1 MKEYDIEQQLME
13 AYVLEKTD
21 AEICMPDIE
30 AELQRMHVM
39 ADRGVSRGSGVSGA
53 SSGVRGVNGVSSGAR
68 GRVVRRV
75 ASVAASI
82 LLVAGV
88 GIAGYSYLSADRD
101 ICVAYVGGERITDE
115 EQVMALLAKDMA
127 HLSSGDEIIEDK
139 LNDIFN

>member
-1 MKEYDIEQQLME
+1 MKEYNIEQQLME
-13 AYVLEKTD
+13 AFVYEKTD
-21 AEICMPDIE
+21 AEIQMPDIE
-30 AELQRMHVM
+30 AELRRVHVM
-39 ADRGVSRGSGVSGA
+39 ADRGKGA
-53 SSGVRGVNGVSSGAR
+53 SR

-101 ICVAYVGGERITDE
+101 VCVAYVGGERITDE
-115 EQVMALLAKDMA
+115 AQVMALLAKDMA
-127 HLSSGDEIIEDK
+127 HLSSGDEIIEDQ

>member
-21 AEICMPDIE
+21 AEIGMPDIE

-39 ADRGVSRGSGVSGA
+39 ADRGVSRGSGVSRGA
-53 SSGVRGVNGVSSGAR
+53 RGVNGASR
-68 GRVVRRV
+68 GTRDRVVRRV

-88 GIAGYSYLSADRD
+88 GIAGYTYLSADRD

-127 HLSSGDEIIEDK
+127 HLSSGDEIIEDQ
-139 LNDIFN
+139 LNDVFN

>member
-1 MKEYDIEQQLME
+1 ME

-21 AEICMPDIE
+21 AEIGMPDIE
-30 AELQRMHVM
+30 AELRRVH
-39 ADRGVSRGSGVSGA
+39 AIAARGRGRGVSRGVSR
-53 SSGVRGVNGVSSGAR
+53 GVRGVSDAR

-88 GIAGYSYLSADRD
+88 GLAGYSYLSADRD
-101 ICVAYVGGERITDE
+101 VCVAYVGGERITNE

-127 HLSSGDEIIEDK
+127 HISSGDEIIEDQ

>member
-1 MKEYDIEQQLME
+1 MKEHDIEQQLME

-21 AEICMPDIE
+21 AEIGMPDIE
-30 AELQRMHVM
+30 AELRRVHAM
-39 ADRGVSRGSGVSGA
+39 ADRGVGRG
-53 SSGVRGVNGVSSGAR
+53 RGVSSSAR

-88 GIAGYSYLSADRD
+88 GIAAYSYLQEDRD
-101 ICVAYVGGERITDE
+101 VCVAYVGGERITDE
-115 EQVMALLAKDMA
+115 AQVMALLAKDMA
-127 HLSSGDEIIEDK
+127 HLSSGDEIIEDQ

>member
-13 AYVLEKTD
+13 AFVYEKTD
-21 AEICMPDIE
+21 AEIQMPDIE
-30 AELQRMHVM
+30 AELQRMHAM
-39 ADRGVSRGSGVSGA
+39 ADRGKGA
-53 SSGVRGVNGVSSGAR
+53 SR

-88 GIAGYSYLSADRD
+88 GLAGYSYLNADRD
-101 ICVAYVGGERITDE
+101 VCVAYVGGERITDE
-115 EQVMALLAKDMA
+115 AQVMALLAKDMA
-127 HLSSGDEIIEDK
+127 HLSSGDEIIEDQ

>member
-13 AYVLEKTD
+13 AFVYEKTD
-21 AEICMPDIE
+21 AEIQIPDIE

-39 ADRGVSRGSGVSGA
+39 ADRG
-53 SSGVRGVNGVSSGAR
+53 SGAR

-101 ICVAYVGGERITDE
+101 ICVAYVGGECITDE
-115 EQVMALLAKDMA
+115 AQVMALLAKDMA
-127 HLSSGDEIIEDK
+127 HLSSGDEIIEDQ

>member
-1 MKEYDIEQQLME
+1 ME

-21 AEICMPDIE
+21 AEIGMPDIE
-30 AELQRMHVM
+30 AELQRMHAM
-39 ADRGVSRGSGVSGA
+39 AGR
-53 SSGVRGVNGVSSGAR
+53 GVRGVNGTSRGVKGASRGAR
-68 GRVVRRV
+68 GARGSVARRV

-127 HLSSGDEIIEDK
+127 HLSSGDEIIEDQ